1 MNRSQRRFL
10 SKSKNPTD
18 LAELAARHRM
28 DGRLDQAEQTYRE
41 AIALNPDYYEAHNN
55 LGSIL
60 QATGRLAEAML
71 HYVHAF
77 RINPKDATVALNL
90 GVALAG
96 QHQFKE
102 AVVLCRE
109 AVALNPSSAD
119 TQSGLAFNLTQLA
132 QYDEAEH
139 HFLEALKIN
148 PLHWQARVDLGLAL
162 LDQGKVVEAF
172 TQAEILSRAE
182 TAPDFPHKNFGVLLA
197 RAGCPDGARLCFENH
212 LSHFPADAD
221 EIAMLLASVGGALPE
236 RASDRQIARLYT
248 ARASRW
254 DVGASGQAGYQGHR
268 LVAAALDELSTGRVE
283 SIVDAG
289 CGTGL
294 VGELVRTKA
303 SQLVGIDMSEAMLA
317 QARQK
322 NVYDALI
329 CGDLLDY
336 LTGHPQSCDIIT
348 SAATLIHFGDL
359 DPVFAAA
366 AQCLR
371 TGGLFA
377 FTLFPNDDDPEAV
390 AIGTLNGL
398 AQGGCF
404 RHGDGYL
411 TGTAAKHGFSIALL
425 RREAHEFVRNA
436 PLPGTIAVLRRDG

>member
-1 MNRSQRRFL
+1 MNRSQRRAL

-18 LAELAARHRM
+18 LASLAERHQAG
-28 DGRLDQAEQTYRE
+28 GRLVDAEQKYRE
-41 AIALNPDYYEAHNN
+41 AIALNPDYFEAHNN
-55 LGSIL
+55 LGSLL
-60 QATGRLAEAML
+60 QASGRVAEATA
-71 HYVHAF
+71 HFVQAF
-77 RINPKDATVALNL
+77 RINPKDATVVFNL
-90 GVALAG
+90 GVALAA
-96 QHQFKE
+96 QHLFKE
-102 AVVLCRE
+102 AVVLYRE
-109 AVALNPSSAD
+109 GLALNPSSAD
-119 TQSGLAFNLTQLA
+119 GQACLAYSLTQLA

-139 HFLEALKIN
+139 HYLEALKIN
-148 PLHWQARVDLGLAL
+148 PLHWQARVDLGMAQ
-162 LDQGKVVEAF
+162 LDRGKVVEAF
-172 TQAEILSRAE
+172 EQAEILSRAE

-212 LSHFPADAD
+212 LARVPADAD

-236 RASDRQIARLYT
+236 RASDRQIAQLYT

-254 DVGASGQAGYQGHR
+254 DVGASGQSGYQGHR
-268 LVAAALDELSTGRVE
+268 LVAAALDELKVERVE
-283 SIVDAG
+283 TIVDAG

-294 VGELVRTKA
+294 VGELVRARTGH
-303 SQLVGIDMSEAMLA
+303 LVGIDMSDAMLA

-329 CGDLLDY
+329 CGNLLDY
-336 LTGHPQSCDIIT
+336 LTGHEQSCDIIV

-371 TGGLFA
+371 AGGLFA
-377 FTLFPNDDDPEAV
+377 FTLFPNDEDPEAV
-390 AIGTLNGL
+390 AVGTLNGL

-411 TGTAAKHGFSIALL
+411 TRTAARHGFSVALL
-425 RREAHEFVRNA
+425 RREAHEYVRNA
-436 PLPGTIAVLRRDG
+436 PIPGTIAVLRRDG

>member
-1 MNRSQRRFL
+1 MNRNQRRAL

-18 LAELAARHRM
+18 LASLAERHQM
-28 DGRLDQAEQTYRE
+28 AGRLGEAEQKYREAISLNPSFFEAHNNLGNLLQATGRVVEATAHLVQAFKINPKDAIVAFNVGVVLGAQHMFKEAVVLFRE
-41 AIALNPDYYEAHNN
+41 AIALNPSRADAQASLAYY
-55 LGSIL
+55 
-60 QATGRLAEAML
+60 
-71 HYVHAF
+71 
-77 RINPKDATVALNL
+77 
-90 GVALAG
+90 
-96 QHQFKE
+96 
-102 AVVLCRE
+102 
-109 AVALNPSSAD
+109 
-119 TQSGLAFNLTQLA
+119 LTQLA

-139 HFLEALKIN
+139 HYMEALKIN

-162 LDQGKVVEAF
+162 LDQGKIVEAF
-172 TQAEILSRAE
+172 EQAEILSRAE
-182 TAPDFPHKNFGVLLA
+182 TAPDFPHKNFGILLA

-212 LSHFPADAD
+212 LARVPADAD
-221 EIAMLLASVGGALPE
+221 KIAMLLASVGGTLPD
-236 RASDRQIARLYT
+236 RASDQQIAQLYA
-248 ARASRW
+248 ARAHRW
-254 DVGASGQAGYQGHR
+254 DVGASGQTGYQGHR
-268 LVAAALDELSTGRVE
+268 LVAAALDELGAISVE
-283 SIVDAG
+283 TIVDAG

-294 VGELVRTKA
+294 VGELVRAKA
-303 SQLVGIDMSEAMLA
+303 SHLIGIDMSDAMLA

-336 LTGHPQSCDIIT
+336 LTSHPQSCDIIA

-371 TGGLFA
+371 ANGLFA

-404 RHGDGYL
+404 RHGDGYVAR
-411 TGTAAKHGFSIALL
+411 TAAKHGFSVALL
-425 RREAHEFVRNA
+425 RRDAHEFMRNA
-436 PLPGTIAVLRRDG
+436 PLPGTIAVLRREG

>member
-1 MNRSQRRFL
+1 MNRSQRRSL

-18 LAELAARHRM
+18 LASLAERHRM
-28 DGRLDQAEQTYRE
+28 GGRLGQAEEKYRE
-41 AIALNPDYYEAHNN
+41 AIALHPGYVEAHNN
-55 LGSIL
+55 LGSLL
-60 QATGRLAEAML
+60 QATGRVVEATS
-71 HYVHAF
+71 HFVHAF
-77 RINPKDATVALNL
+77 RINPKDATVVFNL
-90 GVALAG
+90 GVALAA
-96 QHQFKE
+96 QHLFKE
-102 AVVLCRE
+102 AVVLYRE
-109 AVALNPSSAD
+109 ALALNPSLAD
-119 TQSGLAFNLTQLA
+119 AQSGLAYSLTQLA

-139 HFLEALKIN
+139 HYLEALKIN
-148 PLHWQARVDLGLAL
+148 PLNWQARVDLGLAL
-162 LDQGKVVEAF
+162 LDQGKIVEAF
-172 TQAEILSRAE
+172 AQAEILSRAE
-182 TAPDFPHKNFGVLLA
+182 TAPDFPHKNFGILLA

-212 LSHFPADAD
+212 LARAPADAD
-221 EIAMLLASVGGALPE
+221 DIAMLLASVGGALPE
-236 RASDRQIARLYT
+236 RASDRQIAQLYT

-254 DVGASGQAGYQGHR
+254 DVGAAGQTGYQGHR
-268 LVAAALDELSTGRVE
+268 LVAAALDELGAISVE

-294 VGELVRTKA
+294 VGELVRAKA
-303 SQLVGIDMSEAMLA
+303 HHLVGIDMSDAMLA

-336 LTGHPQSCDIIT
+336 LTSHEQSCDIIT

-371 TGGLFA
+371 GGGLFA

-411 TGTAAKHGFSIALL
+411 KRTAAGHGFSVALL
-425 RREAHEFVRNA
+425 RREAHEFVRNV

>member
-1 MNRSQRRFL
+1 MNRSQRRSL

-18 LAELAARHRM
+18 LASLAERHRM
-28 DGRLDQAEQTYRE
+28 GGRLGEAEQKYRE
-41 AIALNPDYYEAHNN
+41 AIALNSDYFEAHNN

-60 QATGRLAEAML
+60 QATGRIAEATA
-71 HYVHAF
+71 HFVNAF
-77 RINPKDATVALNL
+77 RINPKDATVVFNL
-90 GVALAG
+90 AVALAA
-96 QHQFKE
+96 QHLFKE
-102 AVVLCRE
+102 AVVLYRE
-109 AVALNPSSAD
+109 AIALNPTLAD
-119 TQSGLAFNLTQLA
+119 AHAGLAYSLTQLA

-139 HFLEALKIN
+139 HYMEALKIN
-148 PLHWQARVDLGLAL
+148 PLHWQARVDLGLAQ
-162 LDQGKVVEAF
+162 LDRGKIVEAF
-172 TQAEILSRAE
+172 AQAEILSRAE

-197 RAGCPDGARLCFENH
+197 RANCPDGARLCFENH
-212 LSHFPADAD
+212 LARVPADAD

-236 RASDRQIARLYT
+236 RASDRQITQLYT
-248 ARASRW
+248 ARAGRW
-254 DVGASGQAGYQGHR
+254 DGGASGQTGYQGHR
-268 LVAAALDELSTGRVE
+268 LVAAALDELGAISVE
-283 SIVDAG
+283 AIVDAG

-294 VGELVRTKA
+294 VGELVRAKA
-303 SQLVGIDMSEAMLA
+303 GHLVGIDMSDAMLA

-322 NVYDALI
+322 NIYDALI

-336 LTGHPQSCDIIT
+336 LTSHPQSCDIIT

-359 DPVFAAA
+359 DPVLAAA

-371 TGGLFA
+371 GGGLFA

-404 RHGDGYL
+404 RHGDGYV
-411 TGTAAKHGFSIALL
+411 TRTAAKHGFSVALL
-425 RREAHEFVRNA
+425 RREAHEYVRNA